1 VTNGNASLRWLDAEP
16 PNLREVRDA
25 NQRIIGD
32 AMRASQVVARVRSLV
47 AKKEPERVA
56 LDINDVVRA
65 VLALTAAEMRRY
77 GVSLQ
82 TDLAADVRAVFADPI
97 QLQQVMLNL
106 IINAIDAMRAETCR
120 ERTLVVRS
128 EQAQDCV
135 LVTVKDSGC
144 GISPEDQPRIFDPFY
159 TTKSGGIGM
168 GLAISRSIIQAH
180 GGAIWMT
187 PEPSGGCTFF
197 FTVPLT

>member
-1 VTNGNASLRWLDAEP
+1 
-16 PNLREVRDA
+16 
-25 NQRIIGD
+25 
-32 AMRASQVVARVRSLV
+32 
-47 AKKEPERVA
+47 
-56 LDINDVVRA
+56 
-65 VLALTAAEMRRY
+65 MRRY

-82 TDLAADVRAVFADPI
+82 TDLAADVRAVLADPI

-106 IINAIDAMRAETCR
+106 IINAIDAMRAGTCR

-128 EQAQDCV
+128 EQAHDCV

-187 PEPSGGCTFF
+187 PQPACGSAFF
-197 FTVPLT
+197 FTVPSAP